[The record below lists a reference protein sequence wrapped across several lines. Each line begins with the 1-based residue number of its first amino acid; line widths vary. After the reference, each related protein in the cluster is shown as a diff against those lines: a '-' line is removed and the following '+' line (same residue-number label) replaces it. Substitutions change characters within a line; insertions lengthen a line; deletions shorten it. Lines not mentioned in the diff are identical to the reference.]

1 MKIETDKQ
9 YIWCLIVIQKST
21 SMKRKKAKK
30 KAKKLFA
37 AWQL

>member
-1 MKIETDKQ
+1 MVSYCNT
-9 YIWCLIVIQKST
+9 
-21 SMKRKKAKK
+21 KKHQHEEEKGKK